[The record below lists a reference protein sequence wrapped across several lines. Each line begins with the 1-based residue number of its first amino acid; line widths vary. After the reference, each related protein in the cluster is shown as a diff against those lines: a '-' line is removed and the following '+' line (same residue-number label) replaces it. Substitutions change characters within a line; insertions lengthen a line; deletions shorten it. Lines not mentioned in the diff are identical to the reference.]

1 MGKLY
6 TEKSIETLDP
16 LSFTRLKPGVY
27 CGDTTYSTQL
37 LVEII
42 SNSIDEFRNGFG
54 NEINI
59 VNTGKI
65 LEVRDYGQG
74 FIYSMRDDGKSILEA
89 AFSVLNTSGKYR
101 EDGTYEGTSLG
112 SFGIGSKLCNFL
124 SNWLIVS
131 SYRDGQ
137 VETIRFEEGV
147 FHSRVIKPTK
157 APNGTKVIWQP
168 SAEFF
173 AHPEV
178 EESKI
183 LDLLKTSSCL
193 CPNLKITYQNSKQ
206 NMVFY
211 SKRGLQDLVDEKAT
225 NEILKNRL
233 NIQFQDGK
241 YKMDLV
247 LTYTSNYSST
257 IIPYVNTGLTESG
270 QHITQ
275 LKTCLTRELNK
286 FFKAKK
292 ILKEKDENLSGE
304 DIQEGLFLV
313 FNITAPNVSY
323 DAQVKSRITAIETK
337 PFTSAFASA
346 IQNWCSKNEK
356 EVRAIA
362 EKAINAKKARNA
374 AKKARDKIR
383 KPEEKGLKAKMK
395 LSNKFIDCISKNTK
409 ERNLLI
415 VEGLSAGSAAIE
427 ARNVQTDCIYML
439 RGKTISPLK
448 ATIDKILANQELSD
462 IINVIGGGFG
472 NDNFDINKMN
482 FNKIVITSDQDSDG
496 LAIELLLITFF
507 YTYMRPLV
515 LAGKLY
521 RAVTPLYI
529 VRTKKEE
536 LYFYSDDEL
545 QDWKDSNKMKYDLI
559 RAKGLGELNAEDLR
573 KVCFEQE
580 RFKRITVSDIE
591 ETNNLLEIL
600 QGKAVEPRKQYIY
613 ENADTLGFNF
623 N

>member
-54 NEINI
+54 NEISI

-124 SNWLIVS
+124 SNWLVVS

-147 FHSRVIKPTK
+147 FHSRVVEPTK

-173 AHPEV
+173 THPEV

-346 IQNWCSKNEK
+346 IHDWCSKHEK

-536 LYFYSDDEL
+536 LYFYSDAEL
-545 QDWKDSNKMKYDLI
+545 QDWKDSNKVKYDLI